1 MTDDIPRTTAWRT
14 SAITALILSAWAVL
28 GLRLVHVQWYQ
39 AEELNRLALRQ
50 SEVEV
55 TVPARPADITDRNG
69 KLLASTIATPSLFI
83 DPARLKATPEFITQ
97 IADAVHLNPGD
108 LAQRLDQY
116 REKRFM
122 WVKRRL
128 TTDEIDNVLKLKW
141 PEATYGLRDEFL
153 RQYPQ
158 DSLAAHVLGLRD
170 IDGAG
175 RGGVEQSL
183 DHLIRGQP
191 GRRRLEKDAR
201 GRILE
206 VEFSAEDEPRQ
217 FQAVQLTIDLAIQM
231 FAEKELD
238 GIVKEWKPRAA
249 TAIVMDPQS
258 GEVLA
263 MASRPTYSPNDLRDV
278 PEEAWKN
285 QAINIIYEP
294 GSTFKPVI
302 VAWALQKDLV
312 QRDEVFFCENGK
324 FAMPGRTKLLTDV
337 HPYGHLNVTDILVKS
352 SNIGMAKIGLRMEAL
367 GLYEAAWRFGFGR
380 PTGIELPGELRG
392 IFHPLSSW
400 TKASLGSIPMGAEIS
415 VTPLQLI
422 TAYAALANGGKLI
435 SPSILNGVQ
444 DDGSNRATTFAV
456 SREEPQ
462 LAQPAKIVTKAVDEE
477 IADWLVQEP
486 MVQVVRRGTGIKARI
501 PGYTVFGKTG
511 TAKKWDP
518 KIKAYSD
525 TKNVASFIGG
535 APAHHPKVL
544 VLVVV
549 DEPKQARGFGGVI
562 AAPPASRIL
571 QRTLTHLRI
580 PPDQDAKTAQAIDEI
595 EEAMILLE

>member
-1 MTDDIPRTTAWRT
+1 MTDDIPRATAWRT
-14 SAITALILSAWAVL
+14 SLITTLILGAWSVL
-28 GLRLVHVQWYQ
+28 ALRLVHLQWYQ
-39 AEELNRLALRQ
+39 ADELHRLALRQ

-55 TVPARPADITDRNG
+55 VVPARPADITDRNG
-69 KLLASTIATPSLFI
+69 KLLASTITTPSLFV

-97 IADAVHLNPGD
+97 IADAVHLNPRE
-108 LAQRLDQY
+108 LAKRLDDY

-128 TTDEIDNVLKLKW
+128 NEDEVDNVLKIKW

-170 IDGAG
+170 IDGSG
-175 RGGVEQSL
+175 KGGVEQSL
-183 DHLIRGQP
+183 DHLIRGVP
-191 GRRRLEKDAR
+191 GKRKLEKDAR

-206 VEFSAEDEPRQ
+206 VEFSPEDEPRQ

-238 GIVKEWKPRAA
+238 GVVKEWKPRAA
-249 TAIVMDPQS
+249 TAIVMDPQT
-258 GEVLA
+258 GEILA

-278 PEEAWKN
+278 DEEAWKN
-285 QAINIIYEP
+285 QAINIVYEP

-302 VAWALQKDLV
+302 VAWALQKGIIG
-312 QRDEVFFCENGK
+312 RDDVFFCENGK
-324 FAMPGRTKLLTDV
+324 FSMPGRSKPLSDV
-337 HPYGHLNVTDILVKS
+337 HPYGNLNVTDVLVKS
-352 SNIGMAKIGLRMEAL
+352 SNIGMAKIGLKMEAL

-392 IFHPLSSW
+392 IFHPLSQW
-400 TKASLGSIPMGAEIS
+400 TKASIGSIPMGAEIS

-444 DDGSNRATTFAV
+444 NDGSNRATTYNV
-456 SREEPQ
+456 SHEEPG
-462 LAQPAKIVTKAVDEE
+462 LAQPSKIVTKAIDEE
-477 IADWLVQEP
+477 VADWLVQEP

-501 PGYTVFGKTG
+501 PGYSVFGKTG

-518 KIKAYSD
+518 KIKAYSE

-535 APAHHPKVL
+535 APAIHPKVL

-549 DEPKQARGFGGVI
+549 DEPKQRRGFGGVI
-562 AAPPASRIL
+562 AAPPAARIL
-571 QRTLTHLRI
+571 QRTLTHLRV
-580 PPDQDAKTAQAIDEI
+580 PPDQDAKTAHAFDEIDE
-595 EEAMILLE
+595 EMLMLE

>member
-1 MTDDIPRTTAWRT
+1 MIAVVLGAWG
-14 SAITALILSAWAVL
+14 IL
-28 GLRLVHVQWYQ
+28 GLRLVHLQWYQ
-39 AEELNRLALRQ
+39 ADELTRLATRQ

-55 TVPARPADITDRNG
+55 EVPARPADITDRNG
-69 KLLASTIATPSLFI
+69 KLLASTVTTPSLFA
-83 DPARLKATPEFITQ
+83 DPKRLGATPEFIQ
-97 IADAVHLNPGD
+97 EIAAAVHLNPRD
-108 LAQRLDQY
+108 LATRLDEY
-116 REKRFM
+116 RDKRFM

-128 TTDEIDNVLKLKW
+128 NEDEVDAVLKMKW
-141 PEATYGLRDEFL
+141 PDGSYGLRDEFL

-170 IDGAG
+170 IDGSG
-175 RGGVEQSL
+175 KGGVEQSL
-183 DHLIRGQP
+183 DQLIRGVP
-191 GRRRLEKDAR
+191 GRRKLGKDAR

-206 VEFSAEDEPRQ
+206 VEFSPEDEPRQ

-231 FAEKELD
+231 FAERELD

-263 MASRPTYSPNDLRDV
+263 MASRPTYSPNNLRDV
-278 PEEAWKN
+278 DEEAWKN
-285 QAINIIYEP
+285 QAINIVYEP

-302 VAWALQKDLV
+302 VAWALQKEIV
-312 QRDEVFFCENGK
+312 KRDEVFFCENGK
-324 FAMPGRTKLLTDV
+324 FNMPGRTKPLTDV
-337 HPYGHLNVTDILVKS
+337 HGYGNLNVTDILVKS
-352 SNIGMAKIGLRMEAL
+352 SNIGMAKIGMRMESL

-422 TAYAALANGGKLI
+422 TAYAALSNGGKLI
-435 SPSILNGVQ
+435 APRILSGVQ
-444 DDGSNRATTFAV
+444 NDGSNRETTYTV
-456 SREEPQ
+456 SIEEPQ
-462 LAQPAKIVTKAVDEE
+462 LAQPAKIVTKAIDEE
-477 IADWLVQEP
+477 IADWIVNEP
-486 MVQVVRRGTGIKARI
+486 LTQVVRRGTGIKARL

-518 KIKAYSD
+518 KIGAYSE

-535 APAHHPKVL
+535 APAHHPRVL

-571 QRTLTHLRI
+571 QRTLTHLRV
-580 PPDQDAKTAQAIDEI
+580 PPDQDSKTAQAIDEL